1 MYNYTNKERQLTFIL
16 AKGELIRATIEGTK
30 TEVFEVLGATLDE
43 CKNALK
49 KAHGLKGTNEGTTWA
64 IKNLEQNKVRVTF
77 DTKTIIDNAKSIEI
91 VND

>member
-49 KAHGLKGTNEGTTWA
+49 KTYALKDVNEGTTWA
-64 IKNLEQNKVRVTF
+64 LKGVEQCKVRVTF
-77 DTKTIIDNAKSIEI
+77 DTKTIIENAKNIEI